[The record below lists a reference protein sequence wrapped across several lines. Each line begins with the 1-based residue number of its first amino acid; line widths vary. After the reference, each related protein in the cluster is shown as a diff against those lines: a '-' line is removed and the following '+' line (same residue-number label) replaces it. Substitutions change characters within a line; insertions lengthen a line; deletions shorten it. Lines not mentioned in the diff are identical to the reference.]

1 MDIELVTKLRPAP
14 VFEEIW
20 VGCGSIT
27 VNRAHDSALYGIV
40 VGHASPVQPEVIL
53 F

>member
-1 MDIELVTKLRPAP
+1 MDIELVTKARPAP

-20 VGCGSIT
+20 VGC